1 MSKQEKQ
8 LLKLIKQ
15 SPDIALAEL
24 TKQFNDKADYW
35 DTLALLASLEEQQKI
50 TCYQEAEQEPSFRV
64 EQSSNG
70 ITTRLKT
77 LFTTFKSK
85 KTNYP
90 KNSQVTK
97 LERLF
102 ELEKNPLQKSHYEV
116 ELLLAKGHSVA
127 EVSDKTGYSVYWVT
141 ELAQKSTVLPQ
152 VVDVNTRVIRP
163 LVDLLSG

>member
-15 SPDIALAEL
+15 SPDIALANIA
-24 TKQFNDKADYW
+24 KQFKDKADYW
-35 DTLALLASLEEQQKI
+35 DMLALLASLEEQQKI
-50 TCYQEAEQEPSFRV
+50 RCYQEGEQEPSFRV
-64 EQSSNG
+64 QQSSNG
-70 ITTRLKT
+70 ITSKLLT
-77 LFTTFKSK
+77 LFTMLKSK

-90 KNSQVTK
+90 KNSQVAK

-127 EVSDKTGYSVYWVT
+127 EVSEKTGYSVYWVT

-152 VVDVNTRVIRP
+152 LADVNTKVIRP
-163 LVDLLSG
+163 LVDLFSS